1 MNFDVLIF
9 PLAQADLSDTRE
21 YHEKVLKTPSMRVFE
36 KILDVIAQLERNPL
50 IYPLLKDPTLRAKGY
65 RFVPIDNFLLFF
77 VVFANQVQIR
87 RFLYGGR
94 NYASIL

>member
-1 MNFDVLIF
+1 MNFEVLIF

-21 YHEKVLKTPSMRVFE
+21 YYEKIFKTPSMRVFE
-36 KILDVIAQLERNPL
+36 KILDGIAQLEQNPL
-50 IYPLLKDPTLRAKGY
+50 IYPLLKDPTLREKGY

-77 VVFANQVQIR
+77 VVLEDQVQIR